1 MCGSYIGA
9 ITAFVVNQSE
19 HIPLPEIA
27 LWLGPTA
34 IITPIIIMELKKV
47 KSNAL

>member
-9 ITAFVVNQSE
+9 ITAFVVNQSQ
-19 HIPLPEIA
+19 HIPLPQVV

-34 IITPIIIMELKKV
+34 IIVPIIVMELKK
-47 KSNAL
+47 